1 MKSLHVASPS
11 LCSLREFSEALLP
24 AWNSG
29 ILTHNG
35 PLVQQLEAAIASLL
49 GVPSYVAVT
58 SGTIALQLALQ
69 ALDLEGDIIIPAFSW
84 IATPAACN
92 WEGCRVKFCD
102 IDPFTLNICMD
113 SLERSIDSN
122 TQAIMPVHVFGNPCN
137 VDAIDVI
144 AARYHLKVI
153 YDSAHAFGSTYN
165 TQSVLN
171 YGDIS
176 CVSTHA
182 TKIFNTGEGGGV
194 VSKDTKLISR
204 IKRLRFFG
212 YDDNKLVV
220 DKGINGKMTEIHAAL
235 GIANL
240 RYFSKTLTHRS
251 VLAETYRK
259 ELSHR
264 SGIRLQ
270 KTLNGTN
277 HSYFP
282 VIFDKVHQLDACV
295 SELNEKNIYPRR
307 YFSPSLEQ
315 IGCLSTSAPS
325 SDIFHSASIAERII
339 CLPIHNLVSQDD
351 ALSVSN
357 IVNSVIN

>member
-1 MKSLHVASPS
+1 
-11 LCSLREFSEALLP
+11 
-24 AWNSG
+24 
-29 ILTHNG
+29 
-35 PLVQQLEAAIASLL
+35 
-49 GVPSYVAVT
+49 
-58 SGTIALQLALQ
+58 
-69 ALDLEGDIIIPAFSW
+69 
-84 IATPAACN
+84 
-92 WEGCRVKFCD
+92 
-102 IDPFTLNICMD
+102 
-113 SLERSIDSN
+113 
-122 TQAIMPVHVFGNPCN
+122 
-137 VDAIDVI
+137 
-144 AARYHLKVI
+144 
-153 YDSAHAFGSTYN
+153 
-165 TQSVLN
+165 
-171 YGDIS
+171 
-176 CVSTHA
+176 
-182 TKIFNTGEGGGV
+182 
-194 VSKDTKLISR
+194 
-204 IKRLRFFG
+204 
-212 YDDNKLVV
+212 
-220 DKGINGKMTEIHAAL
+220 MTEIHAAL

-315 IGCLSTSAPS
+315 IGCLSTSSPS

-357 IVNSVIN
+357 IINSVIN